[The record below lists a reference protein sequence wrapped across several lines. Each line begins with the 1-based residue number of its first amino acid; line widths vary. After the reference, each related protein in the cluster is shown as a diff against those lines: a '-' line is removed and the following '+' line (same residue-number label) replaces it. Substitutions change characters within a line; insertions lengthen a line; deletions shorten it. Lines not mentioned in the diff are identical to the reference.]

1 MLTDRYLASVKN
13 IGAIFDQ
20 IVKGT
25 APQVF
30 NVEHL
35 ASVGFGSSTDR
46 AIVPLL
52 KTLGFLSESGQPTP
66 RYLDYRAG
74 GATAKAV
81 LGEALLEAYEDI
93 FHINANP
100 TEADREAIQGKFKS
114 AHNTTDR
121 VAEMQAMTFFALLK
135 LADLDGGRKRKIPG
149 SGPGILN
156 TSGLSSNEKSGQ
168 SSAISQKPPGVG
180 LIYNIQVHLP
190 ATKEIEVYN
199 AIFKSLREN
208 LID

>member
-13 IGAIFDQ
+13 LGAIFEQ

-35 ASVGFGSSTDR
+35 AGVGFGSSTDR
-46 AIVPLL
+46 AVVPLL
-52 KTLGFLSESGQPTP
+52 KTLGFLTEGGQPTQ

-74 GATAKAV
+74 GQSAKAV
-81 LGEALLEAYEDI
+81 LGEALLDAYEDI
-93 FHINANP
+93 FHVNANP
-100 TEADREAIQGKFKS
+100 ADADRETIRGKFKS
-114 AHNTTDR
+114 AHNVTDR

-135 LADLDGGRKRKIPG
+135 MADLDAGRRRKMPG
-149 SGPGILN
+149 ASAAIIN
-156 TSGLSSNEKSGQ
+156 AASTSAGEKSEASGV
-168 SSAISQKPPGVG
+168 AHPTGVG
-180 LIYNIQVHLP
+180 LNYNIQVHLP
-190 ATKEIEVYN
+190 ATKDIEVYN